1 MNEYSIL
8 LEQYKKQLADTTEE
22 RNVYLAKYTIL
33 KMKLEEL
40 KQEMEEGAKDDK

>member
-1 MNEYSIL
+1 MNEYSIV
-8 LEQYKKQLADTTEE
+8 LEQYKKQLADMIEE